1 MQCWSL
7 PCPSVI
13 VILSLFLKILTNYR
27 FCLSAA
33 RLLPIPTRVSITT
46 GPQTSSSTSA
56 PPSSLLGTSSP
67 ASVGLSKAPP
77 LQSGPGDPA
86 ASNSTASALAVVSWT
101 QFNVIVLAVIIVLL
115 VLLMGFVGAVYTYR
129 EYRNRK
135 LNAPFWTI
143 ELKEDNISF
152 SSYHDSIPHAEPGVL
167 LEEEQCS
174 VAPNGQL
181 ALAPAA
187 NAYKA

>member
-1 MQCWSL
+1 MDDRS
-7 PCPSVI
+7 
-13 VILSLFLKILTNYR
+13 
-27 FCLSAA
+27 CLSAP
-33 RLLPIPTRVSITT
+33 RLLLPVPSRTFITT

-56 PPSSLLGTSSP
+56 PASSLLFTSSP

-86 ASNSTASALAVVSWT
+86 AGNGTASALAVVSWT

-174 VAPNGQL
+174 APSNGQL
-181 ALAPAA
+181 ALASAA
-187 NAYKA
+187 NVYKA

>member
-1 MQCWSL
+1 MS
-7 PCPSVI
+7 
-13 VILSLFLKILTNYR
+13 NYLY
-27 FCLSAA
+27 FDLSASK
-33 RLLPIPTRVSITT
+33 LLPVPTRTSISTN
-46 GPQTSSSTSA
+46 PPISSSTSTL
-56 PPSSLLGTSSP
+56 PPSLPSTTSS
-67 ASVGLSKAPP
+67 SSKAPP

-115 VLLMGFVGAVYTYR
+115 VLLMGFVGGVYTYR

-174 VAPNGQL
+174 VPANGQL
-181 ALAPAA
+181 ALAAAA
-187 NAYKA
+187 NVYKA

>member
-1 MQCWSL
+1 MDCSRL
-7 PCPSVI
+7 P
-13 VILSLFLKILTNYR
+13 
-27 FCLSAA
+27 AA
-33 RLLPIPTRVSITT
+33 RLLPVPTRTSITT
-46 GPQTSSSTSA
+46 SPQTSSSTSA
-56 PPSSLLGTSSP
+56 PPSSLLSTSSP
-67 ASVGLSKAPP
+67 ASVGNSKAPP
-77 LQSGPGDPA
+77 LRSGPGDPA

-174 VAPNGQL
+174 VPPNGQL
-181 ALAPAA
+181 ALAAAA
-187 NAYKA
+187 NVYKA

>member
-1 MQCWSL
+1 MVKFGNVLRRMPFLTQ
-7 PCPSVI
+7 P
-13 VILSLFLKILTNYR
+13 SLFIRAWDRHRTSRTFPN
-27 FCLSAA
+27 
-33 RLLPIPTRVSITT
+33 PTRSSITT
-46 GPQTSSSTSA
+46 SPQASSSTST
-56 PPSSLLGTSSP
+56 PPSSLLFTSSP
-67 ASVGLSKAPP
+67 SNAPP

-115 VLLMGFVGAVYTYR
+115 VLLTGFVGAVYTYR

-174 VAPNGQL
+174 APSNGQL

-187 NAYKA
+187 NVYKA

>member
-1 MQCWSL
+1 MLRNDCSR
-7 PCPSVI
+7 
-13 VILSLFLKILTNYR
+13 LSDT
-27 FCLSAA
+27 
-33 RLLPIPTRVSITT
+33 RLLQIPTRTSISA
-46 GPQTSSSTSA
+46 GPKVSSSTSA
-56 PPSSLLGTSSP
+56 PPSFLLFTSSP
-67 ASVGLSKAPP
+67 ASIGLSKAPP
-77 LQSGPGDPA
+77 LQPGPGDPA
-86 ASNSTASALAVVSWT
+86 ASNSSASALAVVSWT

-174 VAPNGQL
+174 APPNGQL
-181 ALAPAA
+181 ALASAA
-187 NAYKA
+187 NVYKA